1 MAIKYVGETAL
12 NKLCSLI
19 KSTISTLEAAI
30 PTKTSDITNDSD
42 YTTTAHVD
50 ELNTAMDERVTAL
63 EQGGGGGG
71 TSSLY
76 VNVEIGEQFDP
87 SVVTGDG
94 VADKTYTEVV
104 NAYNNG
110 QRVIFRLK
118 TSVGYAGV
126 TKTIEIPL
134 NDVDN
139 AVDGQITMGDTFFCI
154 GSYDDEIQG
163 SNFSIRL
170 ACVYVGNDADELAVT
185 VEGHLLAPMAE
196 LDNYVNKSTI
206 NVKENSGTVSSLAKS
221 TYKSVTSV
229 SLAAGTW
236 IIRGTLNFA
245 SNTSGYRAGYIGTVA
260 SSSGW
265 QGASGFQIAPTS
277 GGGTFAQTTA
287 IVAPTATTTYYLVA
301 YHTSTSSLSTT
312 GWMAAVRL
320 K

>member
-1 MAIKYVGETAL
+1 MAAKYLGSTAL
-12 NKLCSLI
+12 AKLCELV
-19 KSTISTLEAAI
+19 KSAISTLEAAI

-63 EQGGGGGG
+63 EQGGGGG

-139 AVDGQITMGDTFFCI
+139 AVDDQITMGDTFFCI
-154 GSYDDEIQG
+154 GSYDDELQG

-170 ACVYVGNDADELAVT
+170 SCMYVGNDADELAVT

-196 LDNYVNKSTI
+196 LANYVNTSTI
-206 NVKENSGTVSSLAKS
+206 TVKENSGTVSSLAKS
-221 TYKSVTSV
+221 TYKSITSV

-277 GGGTFAQTTA
+277 GGGTFAQTVS
-287 IVAPTATTTYYLVA
+287 IVTPTATTTYYLVA

-312 GWMAAVRL
+312 GWISAVRL